1 MLHCKNYSTVSRHS
15 SLVGQNGEFLHE
27 DLDETLR
34 SEVSKLVGESVCY
47 AHRSKFKLSRP
58 CQNCYAVCTFYNPFY
73 LWKPSYSYV
82 TGRPCHGFRRLVA
95 CLSPLSPGSRPCE
108 ICGEESDIGTDISPR
123 SSVSPFQY
131 HSTVTLH
138 THILWWMNNM
148 PVRGRSS
155 EIQSH
160 PIDMNINIRMLLD
173 KRFI

>member
-1 MLHCKNYSTVSRHS
+1 MRPYAPKYPNWLENPPATHIGQ
-15 SLVGQNGEFLHE
+15 SLNLGDRVKIV
-27 DLDETLR
+27 TLCVHFIIR
-34 SEVSKLVGESVCY
+34 
-47 AHRSKFKLSRP
+47 
-58 CQNCYAVCTFYNPFY
+58 FY
-73 LWKPSYSYV
+73 LQKPSYV
-82 TGRPCHGFRRLVA
+82 TGRLCHGFRRLVA
-95 CLSPLSPGSRPCE
+95 CLSPLGPGSRPCE
-108 ICGEESDIGTDISPR
+108 IFGEESDIGTDISPR

-138 THILWWMNNM
+138 THIIWWMNNM